1 MGFRENLSLLA
12 TSVHIIIER
21 GKKPEDDFTR
31 ELDEEKWRLE
41 YMTLQMSYQEKYEEG
56 MEHEKLETAKRLIR
70 LGKFSLED
78 IAAGTALSLEK
89 IKEIADMQ
97 PV

>member
-1 MGFRENLSLLA
+1 
-12 TSVHIIIER
+12 
-21 GKKPEDDFTR
+21 
-31 ELDEEKWRLE
+31 
-41 YMTLQMSYQEKYEEG
+41 MTLQMSYQEKYEEG